1 MKLISRFPLA
11 IICSIIISCSNPTEH
26 TKTASKASP
35 ENNQDTTATVTKE
48 VEQVI
53 VNIDSSYNNL
63 SHLIAGYPINYY
75 QPQWDKRFIE
85 SFNKNVN
92 QKMTGIESSRLAKIK
107 VWNEANIKSNGANDT
122 NFVFYPFSGGDFIH
136 MAWLYPNANE
146 YFMIA
151 REKVGDIPN
160 LFSKD
165 SAYTSQY
172 LKDIEFVLRDIYTK
186 SYFITKNMS
195 ADTKH
200 NTKVNG
206 MLPLILWGA
215 VRTGHDISKVSFGK
229 IDENGNFNAVKNHE
243 SSNIVQVILW
253 NKKLK
258 KEQKVTYFCCDLAN
272 DELIS
277 HPGNMLFMDKSISIN
292 CNTFIKSASYLLHY
306 GSFTTIR
313 EFVLSKSNYLVQDD
327 TGIPYKHF
335 NNDQW
340 KVSVF
345 GVYEEPVRDFSDNL
359 YQEDLD
365 SAYKTPSYLG
375 ELNFSLGYHWG
386 SKKQNQIV
394 AKKNQ

>member
-1 MKLISRFPLA
+1 MKSIYRFIQITFCFIA
-11 IICSIIISCSNPTEH
+11 FSCNNPTEKNSPTTQTTTE
-26 TKTASKASP
+26 TKQDSSSAPTADVK
-35 ENNQDTTATVTKE
+35 TIK
-48 VEQVI
+48 

-75 QPQWDKRFIE
+75 QPQWDKTFID

-92 QKMTGIESSRLAKIK
+92 QKMASIENSRLSKIK
-107 VWNEANIKSNGANDT
+107 SWNENNIKSNGANDT

-151 REKVGDIPN
+151 REYVGDIPN
-160 LFSKD
+160 LFAKD

-172 LKDIEFVLRDIYTK
+172 LKDIEYVLRDIYNK

-215 VRTGHDISKVSFGK
+215 VRTGHDISQVSFGK
-229 IDENGNFNAVKNHE
+229 IDDEGNFTAVNNHE
-243 SSNIVQVILW
+243 KSNIVQVILW
-253 NKKLK
+253 NKKLNK
-258 KEQKVTYFCCDLAN
+258 QQKVTYFCCDLAN
-272 DELIS
+272 DELVS
-277 HPGNMLFMDKSISIN
+277 HPGNMIFMEKSIGAN

-313 EFVLSKSNYLVQDD
+313 DFVLSKSNYLVQDD

-335 NNDQW
+335 NNEQW

-345 GVYEEPVRDFSDNL
+345 GVYEKPVRDFSDNL

-375 ELNFSLGYHWG
+375 DLNFSLGYHWG

-394 AKKNQ
+394 AKKN

>member
-1 MKLISRFPLA
+1 MKLFYQFTFIVISLVFV
-11 IICSIIISCSNPTEH
+11 SCNNTTENKKN
-26 TKTASKASP
+26 TTTVEIKQDTAS
-35 ENNQDTTATVTKE
+35 TAVE
-48 VEQVI
+48 VAEEIV

-75 QPQWDKRFIE
+75 QPQWDKAFIE
-85 SFNKNVN
+85 AFNKNVN
-92 QKMTGIESSRLAKIK
+92 QKMMSIEGSRLSKIK
-107 VWNEANIKSNGANDT
+107 VWNESNIKNNGANDT

-151 REKVGDIPN
+151 REMVGDIPN
-160 LFSKD
+160 LFAKD

-172 LKDIEFVLRDIYTK
+172 LKDIEFVLRDIYNK

-215 VRTGHDISKVSFGK
+215 VRTGHDISKVSFGR
-229 IDENGNFNAVKNHE
+229 IDENGNFTAINNHE
-243 SSNIVQVILW
+243 KSNIVEVILW

-258 KEQKVTYFCCDLAN
+258 KQQKVTYFCCDLAN
-272 DELIS
+272 DELVS
-277 HPGNMLFMDKSISIN
+277 HPGNLQFMDKSISAN

-306 GSFTTIR
+306 GSFTTIKD
-313 EFVLSKSNYLVQDD
+313 FILSKSNFLVQDD
-327 TGIPYKHF
+327 TGIPYKYF
-335 NNDQW
+335 NNEQW

-345 GVYEEPVRDFSDNL
+345 GIYEKPVRDFSDNL

-365 SAYKTPSYLG
+365 SAYRTPSYLG
-375 ELNFSLGYHWG
+375 ELDFSLGYHWG

-394 AKKNQ
+394 AKKNQQ

>member
-1 MKLISRFPLA
+1 MKFISRFPLA
-11 IICSIIISCSNPTEH
+11 ILCFIVISCSNPTENKI
-26 TKTASKASP
+26 TTKASA
-35 ENNQDTTATVTKE
+35 EINQDTTAAPFIE
-48 VEQVI
+48 VEPVK

-63 SHLIAGYPINYY
+63 SNLIAGYPINYY
-75 QPQWDKRFIE
+75 QPQWDKTFIE
-85 SFNKNVN
+85 LFNKNVN
-92 QKMTGIESSRLAKIK
+92 QKMMSIESSRLSKIRS
-107 VWNEANIKSNGANDT
+107 WNESNIKGNGANDT

-215 VRTGHDISKVSFGK
+215 VRTGHEISQVSFGK
-229 IDENGNFNAVKNHE
+229 IDDNGNFNAARNHPN
-243 SSNIVQVILW
+243 SNIVQVILW

-258 KEQKVTYFCCDLAN
+258 KAQKVTYFCCDLAN
-272 DELIS
+272 DELQS
-277 HPGNMLFMDKSISIN
+277 HPGNMLFMDKAISTN

-306 GSFTTIR
+306 GSFSTIR
-313 EFVLSKSNYLVQDD
+313 DFVLSKSNYLVQDD

-335 NNDQW
+335 NYEQW
-340 KVSVF
+340 KISVF
-345 GVYEEPVRDFSDNL
+345 GVYEKPVRDFSDNL

-375 ELNFSLGYHWG
+375 ELDFSLGYHWG